1 MATKLSQE
9 SLLSFFHPGKL
20 FSSDREDSSDRDD
33 YMETGLKGEDDLFVI
48 DAVPSRGVTVKF
60 SAQWKLTANLRS

>member
-1 MATKLSQE
+1 
-9 SLLSFFHPGKL
+9 
-20 FSSDREDSSDRDD
+20 
-33 YMETGLKGEDDLFVI
+33 METGLKGEDDLFVI